1 MATVTA
7 TRKLRPTRD
16 HDHLRGAEAP
26 RRPDP
31 RHLDRTRPGACP
43 ERGNTMRHDP
53 VAVRLARLQVELLR
67 DERALVA
74 EGQRLVL
81 HRGRE
86 LADLCSRSA
95 GQAGEH
101 EAEAFR
107 DEVLWSERPPDEW
120 PLGAMITLLRDMTD
134 LSARDR
140 MPRDDVLGGLL
151 RLARSADDLHGLR
164 ARIVEMTAE
173 RHRLVG

>member
-1 MATVTA
+1 
-7 TRKLRPTRD
+7 
-16 HDHLRGAEAP
+16 
-26 RRPDP
+26 
-31 RHLDRTRPGACP
+31 
-43 ERGNTMRHDP
+43 MRHDP
-53 VAVRLARLQVELLR
+53 VAVRLASLQVELLR

-86 LADLCSRSA
+86 LVELCTRAA

-134 LSARDR
+134 LSPPNR
-140 MPRDDVLGGLL
+140 MLRDDLLTGLL
-151 RLARSADDLHGLR
+151 RLARSADELHGLR
-164 ARIVEMTAE
+164 ARIVVMTAE
-173 RHRLVG
+173 RHRRVG